1 MPHSDPSFAEKP
13 PENHPFCAH
22 FRALDFGQI
31 ALGQLVATVNRP
43 VIDRGL
49 FPSTKTHGQEG
60 ADRGYPLTRNCQFAG
75 GADMRLSASRR

>member
-13 PENHPFCAH
+13 PENQPFSAN

-60 ADRGYPLTRNCQFAG
+60 ADRDVMKVRCLLGPK
-75 GADMRLSASRR
+75 